1 VTPPVGLTYFRY
13 TVNGFA
19 DALSEVGASEVPF
32 NTVSIDHTIEQ
43 IRMRTAQLMRRD
55 DRPDGIISSAAAATL
70 AIVAGIEDAGLKLGR
85 DVDVVSKQSSEVLH
99 LFRREL
105 LVVNEDFRLAGS
117 ELARAVLG
125 WIAGKEP
132 GSLQS
137 LSKPSEVLP
146 YRG

>member
-1 VTPPVGLTYFRY
+1 LALVTPPVGLTYFRY

-70 AIVAGIEDAGLKLGR
+70 AVVAGIEDAGLKLGR
-85 DVDVVSKQSSEVLH
+85 DVDVVSK
-99 LFRREL
+99 
-105 LVVNEDFRLAGS
+105 
-117 ELARAVLG
+117 
-125 WIAGKEP
+125 
-132 GSLQS
+132 
-137 LSKPSEVLP
+137 
-146 YRG
+146 